1 MTRLIRSLGPAL
13 GLGLSLA
20 AAGASLAAAQGSPRY
35 DGQYVGTLI
44 LDKTIRGDC
53 DEPPPGAQYPL
64 SVSGGAVKFNYLPRF
79 STTLVGT
86 VDAAGNF
93 VALAAIKSGTIQMTG
108 RIVGQRVIAKVLSPS
123 CSYSFQTE

>member
-1 MTRLIRSLGPAL
+1 MMPLVRSLGLGFGLTVACVSPAV
-13 GLGLSLA
+13 A
-20 AAGASLAAAQGSPRY
+20 QGASHY
-35 DGQYVGTLI
+35 DGQYVGTLV

-53 DEPPPGAQYPL
+53 DEPPPGAQFPL

-93 VALAAIKSGTIQMTG
+93 VALAAIKSGTVQMTG
-108 RIVGQRVIAKVLSPS
+108 RIVGQRVTAQVLSPS
-123 CSYSFQTE
+123 CSYSFVTE